1 MKKINFKIL
10 AVCILIPLILGTV
23 SGILTSSAMDR
34 FEEIAKPPLSP
45 PGFLFPIVWT
55 LLYILMGISSYLVFV
70 STSEYRKE
78 ALTLYGIQ
86 LVFNFIWP
94 VIFFNFEKYLFAFIW
109 LIALLVLVIL
119 MTLKFYKIDKKSAYL
134 QIPYILWLIF
144 AGYLN
149 LGVYLLNR

>member
-10 AVCILIPLILGTV
+10 AVCILIPLIFGTV
-23 SGILTSSAMDR
+23 SAILTSSAMDR

-70 STSEYRKE
+70 STSKYRKE
-78 ALTLYGIQ
+78 ALTLYALQ
-86 LVFNFIWP
+86 LIFNFVWP

-119 MTLKFYKIDKKSAYL
+119 MILKFYKIDKKAAYL
-134 QIPYILWLIF
+134 QIPYILWLLF